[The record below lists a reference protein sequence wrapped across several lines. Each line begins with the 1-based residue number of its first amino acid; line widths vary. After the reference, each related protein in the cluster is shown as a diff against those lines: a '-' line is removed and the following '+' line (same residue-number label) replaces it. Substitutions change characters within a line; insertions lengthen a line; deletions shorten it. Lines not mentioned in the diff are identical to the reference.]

1 MNTARAM
8 ILTDLGIDLLT
19 QIMSMVEQMRKNEVF
34 DLLARVQAVWRG
46 AIQRLQDSSLYVA
59 SSYKHIQ
66 YVNRK
71 VALGHWMQQPSEAV
85 TSRVRVSRQVMENFL
100 QREGVRIGPRSQQP
114 GFLLRRSRSTTV
126 TDTRPPPVVASRPL
140 FPN

>member
-1 MNTARAM
+1 M
-8 ILTDLGIDLLT
+8 ILTDLGIDILT
-19 QIMSMVEQMRKNEVF
+19 QIMSMVVQMRKNE
-34 DLLARVQAVWRG
+34 LARVQAVWRG
-46 AIQRLQDSSLYVA
+46 AIQRLQDSSRYVA
-59 SSYKHIQ
+59 SSYKRIQ
-66 YVNRK
+66 YVNSK

-85 TSRVRVSRQVMENFL
+85 RRNVLASRRAMEMFL